1 MIILNIRGGA
11 VGSSND
17 EKTEE
22 DKEVDFA
29 EFARTMIEAVEVMGD
44 KRGLGISVK
53 LVRGLNDDKLWDR
66 HKASPVYGKGKGRSE
81 KFWTALARQLI
92 SKGLLK
98 EKRETMVG
106 QKWTYSAISVT
117 GAGSRFLMS
126 SEPLLLPQSGELR
139 LEKPKPKVA
148 VVTPR

>member
-1 MIILNIRGGA
+1 M
-11 VGSSND
+11 GSSHE

-22 DKEVDFA
+22 DKEVDFG
-29 EFARTMIEAVEVMGD
+29 EQARIMIEAVEVMGG
-44 KRGLGISVK
+44 KRGLGMSVK
-53 LVRGLNDDKLWDR
+53 LVRGLSDSKMWDS
-66 HKASPVYGKGKGRSE
+66 HKRSLVYGKGKERSE

-98 EKRETMVG
+98 ETKETMAG

-117 GAGSRFLMS
+117 SAGSQFLNS
-126 SEPLLLPQSGELR
+126 SSSTPLLLPQVGELR

-148 VVTPR
+148 VVAPR

>member
-1 MIILNIRGGA
+1 MGG
-11 VGSSND
+11 SHE

-29 EFARTMIEAVEVMGD
+29 EQARTIVEAVKVMGD
-44 KRGLGISVK
+44 KRGLGMSVK
-53 LVRGLNDDKLWDR
+53 LVRGSNDDKLWDS
-66 HKASPVYGKGKGRSE
+66 HKASPVYGKGKGRSD

-98 EKRETMVG
+98 EVRETVPG
-106 QKWTYSAISVT
+106 QKWTYSAVSVT
-117 GAGSRFLMS
+117 GAGSRFLYS
-126 SEPLLLPQSGELR
+126 SEPLLLPQTGELR

-148 VVTPR
+148 VVAPR

>member
-1 MIILNIRGGA
+1 MIIIAIRGGT
-11 VGSSND
+11 VGSSHE

-29 EFARTMIEAVEVMGD
+29 EQARIMIEAVDVMGS
-44 KRGLGISVK
+44 KRGIGLSVK
-53 LVRGLNDDKLWDR
+53 LVRGSNDDKLWDR

-98 EKRETMVG
+98 EVRETMAG
-106 QKWTYSAISVT
+106 QKWTYSAICVT
-117 GAGSRFLMS
+117 GAGSLFLS
-126 SEPLLLPQSGELR
+126 STEPLLLPQTGELR
-139 LEKPKPKVA
+139 LEKAKPKVA
-148 VVTPR
+148 VVAPR

>member
-1 MIILNIRGGA
+1 M
-11 VGSSND
+11 GSSHE

-29 EFARTMIEAVEVMGD
+29 EQARTIIGAVEVMGD

-53 LVRGLNDDKLWDR
+53 LVRGSNDEKLWDR
-66 HKASPVYGKGKGRSE
+66 HKASPVFGKGKARSE

-98 EKRETMVG
+98 EVRETMQG
-106 QKWTYSAISVT
+106 QKWTYSAICVT
-117 GAGSRFLMS
+117 GAGSRFLSS
-126 SEPLLLPQSGELR
+126 SEALLLPQAGDLR

-148 VVTPR
+148 VVAPR